1 MSAARDNPLARLTRR
16 KRIPGG
22 ADASGRDRPW
32 GRLAWST
39 ISPASH
45 AQKAWETVEHQ
56 GLSGDR
62 PFAGQV
68 VLITGASRGIGRAT
82 ARLFAEGGADVVV
95 NYLRHRTAAS
105 ETAQELESYGVRA
118 LPVQADVGEPEDLDR
133 LFQATRENFG
143 GLDVLVSNAALGML
157 RPAMELKVKHW
168 QKTLDVMGR
177 ALLLCAQRA
186 APLMDGRW
194 GRIVSISSIGSF
206 RVMSNYAA
214 AGVAKSVLETL
225 TRYLAVEL
233 APRGINVNCVSG
245 GVVETEALDA
255 FTNKDEMLSLG
266 KRAPMG
272 RLGEPLDLARVVTL
286 LCRPEARW
294 ICGQTIIA
302 DGGYSLLV

>member
-1 MSAARDNPLARLTRR
+1 M
-16 KRIPGG
+16 
-22 ADASGRDRPW
+22 
-32 GRLAWST
+32 
-39 ISPASH
+39 
-45 AQKAWETVEHQ
+45 ETEK
-56 GLSGDR
+56 LSGDR
-62 PFAGQV
+62 PFEGQV
-68 VLITGASRGIGRAT
+68 VLITGGSRGIGRAT
-82 ARLFAEGGADVVV
+82 ARLFAKGGAHVVV
-95 NYLRHRTAAS
+95 NYLRHRGPAEEAI
-105 ETAQELESYGVRA
+105 QELQGYGVRA
-118 LPVQADVGEPEDLDR
+118 VPVRADVSDPEDLDR
-133 LFQATRENFG
+133 LFKVAKEQFG
-143 GLDVLVSNAALGML
+143 FLDVLVSNAALGKL
-157 RPAMELKVKHW
+157 LPAMELEVKHW

-186 APLMDGRW
+186 APLMEGRW

-206 RVMSNYAA
+206 RVMPNYSA

-245 GVVETEALDA
+245 GVVETEALNA
-255 FTNKDEMLSLG
+255 FSNKDDMLSFG

-272 RLGEPLDLARVVTL
+272 RLGQPVDIANVVTL